1 MPYFATLMLMRVLIK
16 QIFHLHKNGKISS
29 LSFPDDFN
37 ILIILSVEPVEQF
50 WNVDSKT
57 KTLIKQMTGIKI
69 SLQVCKIP

>member
-29 LSFPDDFN
+29 LSFPDGFN
-37 ILIILSVEPVEQF
+37 ILIILSVEQF